1 MSAAGRPEG
10 GAQSAPHAS
19 ASLSDDRSPLALL
32 PAVEAFY
39 RHEVLLLQDRRYRE
53 WLETMEPQVLYRVPV
68 TTSTLEGLVT
78 RDDELGYY
86 DEDLELLKA
95 RVAKLESKQ
104 SWVEQPPSRLRYFV
118 QVVDAQHEGEAV
130 RARSNLLL
138 LQYRWNMEQQF
149 SGERTDLLVPT
160 EGGGFRL
167 RERRVVLD
175 RQVLGKQG
183 LSVFF

>member
-1 MSAAGRPEG
+1 MSVD
-10 GAQSAPHAS
+10 AS
-19 ASLSDDRSPLALL
+19 AIALL
-32 PAVEAFY
+32 QQLEAFY
-39 RHEVLLLQDRRYRE
+39 RREVLLLQDRRYRE
-53 WLETMEPQVLYRVPV
+53 WLETMDPAVSYRVPV

-86 DEDLELLKA
+86 DEDLTLLKA

-118 QVVDAQHEGEAV
+118 QVVDAHRESGTV
-130 RARSNLLL
+130 VARSNLLL

-149 SGERTDLLVPT
+149 SGGRTDELVPVD
-160 EGGGFRL
+160 GGFLL
-167 RERRVVLD
+167 RKRRVVLD
-175 RQVLGKQG
+175 RQALGEQG